1 MKNKKYKI
9 ERMNFDE
16 LKRFR
21 VTPVMD
27 IEDTLTGQVYELNL
41 QNRNVICDLLNDLDQ
56 RANSNIEKVDSFLEK
71 YYFLLQY
78 EDFANYIFALQEI
91 ATENLKENIEY
102 RKVLH
107 KYGIKDVHNLDLFLF
122 WRRGM

>member
-9 ERMNFDE
+9 EKIKFDE

-41 QNRNVICDLLNDLDQ
+41 QNRNIICDLLNDLDQ
-56 RANSNIEKVDSFLEK
+56 RANSNIEKVDSFLEN

-78 EDFANYIFALQEI
+78 EDFVNYVFALQEI
-91 ATENLKENIEY
+91 AVENLKENIEY
-102 RKVLH
+102 RKILK
-107 KYGIKDVHNLDLFLF
+107 KYGIRDAHNLDLFLF